1 MDAVALIKKY
11 GKQLRLVGNI
21 DKRALIQSKDD
32 IKKEVDSK
40 LPFLI
45 KDLGYIPSVD
55 HCILKHFKYYVNLIK
70 DYIKENLARYLQ
82 QLRRELKMEKLNIA
96 LIGCGGIANALL
108 KVIKITSIPSHNG

>member
-1 MDAVALIKKY
+1 MLSPRDIEETPRELAKI
-11 GKQLRLVGNI
+11 RLLN
-21 DKRALIQSKDD
+21 DWRS
-32 IKKEVDSK
+32 
-40 LPFLI
+40 I

-108 KVIKITSIPSHNG
+108 KVIRITSIPSHNGWYSILFYNF